1 MHPLS
6 GLEPVQFRCLMPE
19 CNEDA
24 KTATVKDFGLDIF
37 WHNDDGNIDYC
48 RRYPTINDAKI
59 VDGRCSSSSFNT
71 SKLIE
76 KDSLS
81 LCSPSVDEN
90 VVIYETFGMD
100 STAVTRFNL
109 ICEDQYKVK
118 AGNQS
123 ILY

>member
-1 MHPLS
+1 
-6 GLEPVQFRCLMPE
+6 MPE

-48 RRYPTINDAKI
+48 RRYPTINGAKI

-81 LCSPSVDEN
+81 LCGPSVDEK

-109 ICEDQYKVK
+109 ICEDQYKVH